1 MRLLILIAS
10 SWALVASKPEIYKEK
25 EDFQYS
31 RSSSDDG
38 SKSGYYGAQ
47 RGNMGGNYERAHNM
61 DSLAQHQMSTLVR
74 NVDGELGEGANTKT
88 GSVFAAANSRGL
100 YGSGNYDLSNLR
112 GRNFGEGTIS
122 GDSLSQSASSQ
133 KSGYSDYS
141 RYENSYS
148 AANKH
153 SSSRAQNSGHSSGF
167 QSSGLASQYLQTD
180 AQKAA
185 DNIYGAR
192 NYEYDSQGANNY
204 KYAQSSSQARSD
216 YENSNSANA
225 NSDHKTSS
233 SLIYATPVRVYVR
246 PGTRIAIPVAAQ
258 VYDTNAV
265 QGLNTVHSDSEILDT
280 NGQRVY
286 YKPTNNAK
294 HYESSY
300 SYRKEWEKQNSIPV
314 TVGPTESPFP
324 TNSELYEDAHLSQL
338 ANSQYESD
346 LASAVNSHASS
357 ANSAYLSG
365 YSGSTKNAL
374 SSQSRHQSQAY
385 NSGASALNAYNYGA
399 SASNAYK
406 SGASDSSAYTH
417 NAYDAAAANLLSSH
431 ISDGTVN
438 SNNLVEGIDSKPKSY
453 HSSYSYHKSWERRGD
468 PYIIK
473 PVGGEQASQRLT
485 AASAKQGYACTY
497 CLDDS
502 QQRVR
507 RSITT
512 DDQQSDNLHDGQED
526 MGQQSIHGWQ
536 DSEDLGQQTQ
546 NKWDELGSF
555 NQQPQSQLGNL
566 EDLGQQTQNQWDK
579 LEGLSQQP
587 QTQDQL
593 EDLGQQTQSHWGKLE
608 DLDQKPQTQQ
618 RLEDLGQQIQNQ
630 WDNHGDLNQQTQ
642 AYVGK
647 LEDLG
652 QQTQSHWGKLE
663 DLDQKPQTQQRLED
677 LGQQIQNQW
686 DNLGDLNQ
694 QTQAY
699 VGKLEDLGQQTET
712 QWDKLGDLS
721 QQTQS
726 HWEDLGQQIQNQWDN
741 LGDLNQQTQAYVNK
755 LEDLGQQTQS
765 HWGKL
770 EDLDQKP
777 QSQHRLEDLGQQT
790 QNQWDNL
797 GNLNQQTQDYV
808 GKLEDLGQQTQ
819 TQWDKLGDLSQ
830 QTQSHWGKLEDLGQQ
845 TQTQWDK
852 LGDLSQ
858 QTQSH
863 WGKLEN
869 FGQKPQSNWENHG
882 TLDQQTQ
889 PHWGKVDDLGQ
900 NNQNNWDIHENQQ
913 TQSHWGKLEDL
924 GQQTQ
929 SKLDNLEKVGQ
940 QSQNK
945 WSYLDNLGQQE
956 NLGQQG
962 QSQNVAN
969 FGQETQNTANGYGG
983 YQFYKTWT
991 VDGRFVPSY
1000 TNYRDINGLPYY
1012 VQDPLENINK
1022 RWDCHN
1028 LEHGSYFHHHNIDL
1042 KESQF
1047 ATHNSDFLFNVNHL
1061 EPSEKPKQNTAQNSG
1076 DKPEIDINIQRET
1089 TTVNY
1094 VTSDEKTPETTQKT
1108 INTDEDQDNSS
1119 TLANIHPIDIGR
1131 GDIGPED
1138 TSIETT
1144 NINEKNYKTPEEIES
1159 LSLTKDQIDISK
1171 EPLNL
1176 SVTSL
1181 HEQNKQKNL
1190 KELSSVI
1197 ESVTTSTTKPKENLH
1212 SKIINVIPIIDD
1224 STPKSHF
1231 LSSSGNHAFN
1241 DQQNELK
1248 QIPASNEQQSEKK
1261 ISDNFGQHNWVQQTQ
1276 SLDQQNM
1283 EQYLEPFKNQDVAQQ
1298 LDLFEEQNMRQD
1310 VQSFEEQNMV
1320 QQSEFFEKQNL
1331 GQHLEHI
1338 GEKDM
1343 VQQLE
1348 PFRIQNLGQDLK
1360 PLETKHIGQQ
1370 FENVE
1375 QHLGQQNVEQHLEP
1389 FEEQNM
1395 ELLQTIEQL
1404 ETNQKIAG
1412 QLQNSDTKNG
1422 RKLLDIP
1429 EEHTVR
1435 MNSQDDFDQQVQMSA
1450 DKNIL
1455 QNSQTNSKRFKTSP
1469 DSMYVQEQNIQYKS
1483 QNVEPTKS
1491 HDDISPPIEPTTE
1504 KPGFWG
1510 KVWNKTK
1517 HAKESVVSWF
1527 SS

>member
-726 HWEDLGQQIQNQWDN
+726 HWEDLGQQ
-741 LGDLNQQTQAYVNK
+741 
-755 LEDLGQQTQS
+755 
-765 HWGKL
+765 
-770 EDLDQKP
+770 
-777 QSQHRLEDLGQQT
+777 
-790 QNQWDNL
+790 
-797 GNLNQQTQDYV
+797 
-808 GKLEDLGQQTQ
+808 
-819 TQWDKLGDLSQ
+819 
-830 QTQSHWGKLEDLGQQ
+830 
-845 TQTQWDK
+845 
-852 LGDLSQ
+852 
-858 QTQSH
+858 
-863 WGKLEN
+863 
-869 FGQKPQSNWENHG
+869 
-882 TLDQQTQ
+882 
-889 PHWGKVDDLGQ
+889 
-900 NNQNNWDIHENQQ
+900 
-913 TQSHWGKLEDL
+913 
-924 GQQTQ
+924 TQ

>member
-593 EDLGQQTQSHWGKLE
+593 EDLGQQTQSHWGKLD
-608 DLDQKPQTQQ
+608 DLGQKPQNY
-618 RLEDLGQQIQNQ
+618 LENREV
-630 WDNHGDLNQQTQ
+630 LNQQTQ
-642 AYVGK
+642 
-647 LEDLG
+647 
-652 QQTQSHWGKLE
+652 SH
-663 DLDQKPQTQQRLED
+663 
-677 LGQQIQNQW
+677 
-686 DNLGDLNQ
+686 
-694 QTQAY
+694 
-699 VGKLEDLGQQTET
+699 
-712 QWDKLGDLS
+712 S
-721 QQTQS
+721 
-726 HWEDLGQQIQNQWDN
+726 
-741 LGDLNQQTQAYVNK
+741 
-755 LEDLGQQTQS
+755 
-765 HWGKL
+765 
-770 EDLDQKP
+770 
-777 QSQHRLEDLGQQT
+777 
-790 QNQWDNL
+790 
-797 GNLNQQTQDYV
+797 

-858 QTQSH
+858 QTQ
-863 WGKLEN
+863 
-869 FGQKPQSNWENHG
+869 
-882 TLDQQTQ
+882 
-889 PHWGKVDDLGQ
+889 
-900 NNQNNWDIHENQQ
+900 
-913 TQSHWGKLEDL
+913 GKLEDL

-1181 HEQNKQKNL
+1181 HEQNKQKN
-1190 KELSSVI
+1190 
-1197 ESVTTSTTKPKENLH
+1197 
-1212 SKIINVIPIIDD
+1212 
-1224 STPKSHF
+1224 
-1231 LSSSGNHAFN
+1231 
-1241 DQQNELK
+1241 
-1248 QIPASNEQQSEKK
+1248 
-1261 ISDNFGQHNWVQQTQ
+1261 NFGQHNWVQQTQ

-1298 LDLFEEQNMRQD
+1298 LDLFEEQNM
-1310 VQSFEEQNMV
+1310 
-1320 QQSEFFEKQNL
+1320 
-1331 GQHLEHI
+1331 
-1338 GEKDM
+1338 
-1343 VQQLE
+1343 
-1348 PFRIQNLGQDLK
+1348 
-1360 PLETKHIGQQ
+1360 
-1370 FENVE
+1370 
-1375 QHLGQQNVEQHLEP
+1375 
-1389 FEEQNM
+1389 
-1395 ELLQTIEQL
+1395 EQL